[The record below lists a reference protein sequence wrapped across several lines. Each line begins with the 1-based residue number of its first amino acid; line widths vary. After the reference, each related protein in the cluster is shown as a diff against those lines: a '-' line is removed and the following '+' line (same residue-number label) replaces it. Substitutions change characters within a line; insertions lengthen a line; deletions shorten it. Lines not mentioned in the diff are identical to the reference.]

1 MKVRLLS
8 AVPRRNLVAVLCLP
22 VILFGLGG
30 CSSSSIALISPPVST
45 PVVTATPEPT
55 ELPQMVSTGFDKYA
69 GNCLDAANVD
79 MDLISYAQSQNYN
92 FDMQLQVAPTTEC
105 SADPGTAAYH
115 TFVTQVGQI
124 TLNMNE
130 IDSQWAYGYAPT
142 REAFID
148 SVFAKIQAHYPSAS
162 KVTINV
168 TYAGQVR
175 AILTYN
181 GHGQPVYQDFG
192 A

>member
-1 MKVRLLS
+1 
-8 AVPRRNLVAVLCLP
+8 LP
-22 VILFGLGG
+22 VVLLALGG
-30 CSSSSIALISPPVST
+30 CSSSTISLIAPPAST
-45 PVVTATPEPT
+45 PVVTATLAPT
-55 ELPQMVSTGFDKYA
+55 EQPQIVSTGFDKYA
-69 GNCLDAANVD
+69 GNCLDAANAD
-79 MDLISYAQSQNYN
+79 MDLISYAQSQNYS
-92 FDMQLQVAPTTEC
+92 FDMQLQVAPT
-105 SADPGTAAYH
+105 ADCGADAGTAAYR
-115 TFVTQVGQI
+115 TFVTQVGQV

-130 IDSQWAYGYAPT
+130 IDSQWVWGYAPT

-148 SVFAKIQAHYPSAS
+148 SVFAKIQARYPSAS

-181 GHGQPVYQDFG
+181 GRGQPTYQDFG